1 LNTLWKNGKSARYG
15 MPEAKIIFPISDEG
29 TCLQIASVLMP
40 IRRSYV
46 LAGCISGEVSLA
58 LNGRTGRRVACVL
71 DRKEAVLEVLDI
83 EGETDDEL
91 WDEDGEET

>member
-1 LNTLWKNGKSARYG
+1 
-15 MPEAKIIFPISDEG
+15 
-29 TCLQIASVLMP
+29 MP

-46 LAGCISGEVSLA
+46 LAGCNSGEVSVA

-71 DRKEAVLEVLDI
+71 DQKEGILEVLDI
-83 EGETDDEL
+83 EGESDDEE